1 MSYLWKRIETRRKM
15 GKELKREIKVRDH
28 NHFTGEYRGA
38 AHTHC
43 NLNCRKPLI
52 LIYIIIFKDM
62 MLFSLLKNYQRLKV
76 TYISCI
82 PSTEERFI
90 SFLKKIKVDEY
101 KSRKTNEW

>member
-1 MSYLWKRIETRRKM
+1 M

-62 MLFSLLKNYQRLKV
+62 MLFLFIKELSKIEGDL
-76 TYISCI
+76 YILYTFNRRKI
-82 PSTEERFI
+82 YFI
-90 SFLKKIKVDEY
+90 FKKD
-101 KSRKTNEW
+101 